1 MQHGCGAALFPF
13 ANAIIEPQQMGEA
26 LWVLEGRPLAL
37 GALGERE
44 RKAQI
49 RPPYP
54 LSEGTGQ
61 VPHLSKEFL
70 IQKS

>member
-13 ANAIIEPQQMGEA
+13 ANAIIEPQQMGKA

-37 GALGERE
+37 GALGKGK

-49 RPPYP
+49 RTPDP

-61 VPHLSKEFL
+61 VPHLGKELL